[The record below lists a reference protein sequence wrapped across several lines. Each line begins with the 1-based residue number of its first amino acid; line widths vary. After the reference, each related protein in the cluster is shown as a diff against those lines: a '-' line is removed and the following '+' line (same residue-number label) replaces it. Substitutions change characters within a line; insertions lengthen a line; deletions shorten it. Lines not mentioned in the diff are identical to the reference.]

1 MTPMLSWLKSRLNP
15 SASSSTREPSQF
27 HVPVIERS
35 RHSVSRAD
43 ISENALKVLYR
54 LNKAGY
60 GAYLVGGG
68 VRDLLLGREPK
79 DFDIATDASPEEV
92 RKLFRNCRLIGRR
105 FRLAHVHFGR
115 EIIEVA
121 TFRGEHTDETEQG
134 ITKNNG
140 FLIRDNVFGSLEE
153 DAWRRDFTI
162 NAIYYNI
169 KDYSIVDYTG
179 GVADL
184 MTGRLQMIG
193 EPSQRFHE
201 DPVRMLRAVRFAAKL
216 GFRIE
221 PEVEKAIFENGHLL
235 KDVSSARLFDEVIKL
250 LLSGFGLQTFELLR
264 HYQLFKYLYPQTDKI
279 LDYEQHGFPR
289 VLVINALKNTDERLA
304 SGKTINPSFMLAVL
318 LWEPVIQQ
326 IKQDRPH
333 YNSNIQAL
341 QHIGDNALSE
351 QQKIT
356 SAPKRFGF
364 QAREIWVLQDR
375 LIQRRPRSIE
385 SLLANQ
391 RFRAAY
397 DFLLLRNQSG
407 EGLEEIANWWTKI
420 QSVNQDERSAM
431 IAALNQGNPQKK
443 RRRKKRSYPRKKTAV
458 PTQGT

>member
-1 MTPMLSWLKSRLNP
+1 MAPMLSWLKSRINP
-15 SASSSTREPSQF
+15 SKSSSSNEPSQSLT
-27 HVPVIERS
+27 PIIERS
-35 RHSVSRAD
+35 QHSVSRAD

-54 LNKAGY
+54 LDKAGY

-115 EIIEVA
+115 DIIEVA
-121 TFRGEHTDETEQG
+121 TFRGEHSDETEEG

-140 FLIRDNVFGSLEE
+140 FLIRDNVYGSLEE
-153 DAWRRDFTI
+153 DAWRRDFTV

-169 KDYSIVDYTG
+169 RDFSILDYTG

-184 MTGRLQMIG
+184 MAGRLRIIG
-193 EPSQRFHE
+193 DPAQRFRE

-216 GFRIE
+216 GFRID
-221 PEVEKAIFENGHLL
+221 PIVEKSIYELGYLL
-235 KDVSSARLFDEVIKL
+235 NDVSSARLFDEVIKL
-250 LLSGFGLQTFELLR
+250 LLSGYGVQTFELLR
-264 HYQLFKYLYPQTDKI
+264 HYELFKYLYPQTDKI
-279 LDYEQHGFPR
+279 LDNQSNGFPR
-289 VLVINALKNTDERLA
+289 MLVINALKNTDERL
-304 SGKTINPSFMLAVL
+304 SIGKTVNPSFMLAVL
-318 LWEPVIQQ
+318 LWETIMQQ
-326 IKQDRPH
+326 MNQDKAQ
-333 YNSNIQAL
+333 YSSKIQAL
-341 QHIGDNALSE
+341 QYLGDIALSQ

-375 LIQRRPRSIE
+375 LQQRRPRSIE
-385 SLLANQ
+385 SLLSHP

-397 DFLLLRNQSG
+397 DFLLLRHQSG
-407 EGLEEIANWWTKI
+407 EELQELVDWWTKI
-420 QSVNQDERSAM
+420 QDVSHEERLAM
-431 IAALNQGNPQKK
+431 ISTLTNQSP
-443 RRRKKRSYPRKKTAV
+443 PRKSRYRKRNNRNRKPAA
-458 PTQGT
+458 PSQDS